1 MSRRRY
7 VFAAALLVV
16 TLIAGTATGL
26 AVHYAA
32 IARHCATSVRLN
44 GGSASPQHAVTLSG
58 QLAAESLALDKCDPV
73 TARQLAVAAWR
84 VSPTGQARS
93 LLTTLLIEQQRKGML
108 PSGHSAVEDV
118 AFSPDGSLL
127 AGADGDGTV
136 QFWDPPSGQP
146 AGAPLVVG
154 DGPVSS
160 IAFNPDDSLLAT
172 ACGGSVRLWNLRTR
186 RPVGSALVTLHNE
199 MEGVAFSPDGSQLA
213 GFGRDGMVRLW
224 NRATDWRAD
233 VLIRAYSRA
242 GVREV
247 TFSPD
252 GKRLAIVG
260 LDGSTRLWDPLTG
273 LPAGGDL
280 FAGSGQAHSAAF
292 SPDGKLLASAGEDG
306 YVRFWNPLT
315 GHPVGVP
322 MNADPGDAGSQ
333 FFGGGV
339 FDVEFSPDGKLVAS
353 GGGDGDIR
361 LWNLPARQLAGPPIH
376 ADPEAVGVAFSPDGK
391 LLASAGGGG
400 GEVGLW
406 DPLTEKPVGKAIF
419 PNPEPQPDGRLA
431 YGVGDVAFS
440 PDGKLLAS
448 ADGDGTV
455 RLWNPLTGM
464 QVGTTLPPGAPYRGN
479 GADAVIEVA
488 FSPSGELLASSDLD
502 GSLKPWRI
510 AAFTDPYA
518 TLCADVGP
526 PSGPTWSRYAP
537 GEPQPKVCA
546 DQ

>member
-44 GGSASPQHAVTLSG
+44 AGSASPQHAVTLSG

-199 MEGVAFSPDGSQLA
+199 MEGV
-213 GFGRDGMVRLW
+213 
-224 NRATDWRAD
+224 
-233 VLIRAYSRA
+233 
-242 GVREV
+242 
-247 TFSPD
+247 
-252 GKRLAIVG
+252 
-260 LDGSTRLWDPLTG
+260 
-273 LPAGGDL
+273 
-280 FAGSGQAHSAAF
+280 AF

-455 RLWNPLTGM
+455 RLWNPLTGK